1 MQFSSRDIV
10 DFFVG
15 KSGEESARVRQA
27 LAADEQNWEKVGL
40 AARTLTAV
48 IVIGWLFSILNW
60 LGALYYSGFVVLLVA
75 IGFAHLWVT
84 RMPRRRVV
92 WRGLLIAADFAVLTV
107 AILFD
112 NPATNWILPAPLR
125 LELGTFDF
133 YFVLLVSIGLTY
145 SALRVLWAGFLA
157 AVCWGAAVVW
167 VWDQPGV
174 TTMMEKPMNSGA
186 DWVEMH
192 KDPMFVDL
200 GVLLEQVLVIALVT
214 GFLALAVTRARHL
227 VQRQVDND
235 RKRQNL
241 SRYLSPL
248 IAERLETEDN
258 PLATPNERP
267 AALLFA
273 DLRGFT
279 TWAEPRSAAE
289 VFATLSELM
298 ALLTKDVFDNRGTL
312 DKYAGDGVMASFGT
326 PDVTAEDPADAIR
339 CALSMQHSVAEWRE
353 KNPDVDLQLMV
364 GVHFGTVMVG
374 DIGAGE
380 RFEFAILGDT
390 VNIAARLESATRE
403 QGYLTLISEACV
415 DAARKQSADDIA
427 GMLMDA
433 KALLL
438 EGIPLKGVE
447 RGINA
452 YAIGP
457 LPTN

>member
-1 MQFSSRDIV
+1 
-10 DFFVG
+10 
-15 KSGEESARVRQA
+15 VRQA

-186 DWVEMH
+186 DWV
-192 KDPMFVDL
+192 
-200 GVLLEQVLVIALVT
+200 
-214 GFLALAVTRARHL
+214 
-227 VQRQVDND
+227 D

-289 VFATLSELM
+289 VFVTLSELM